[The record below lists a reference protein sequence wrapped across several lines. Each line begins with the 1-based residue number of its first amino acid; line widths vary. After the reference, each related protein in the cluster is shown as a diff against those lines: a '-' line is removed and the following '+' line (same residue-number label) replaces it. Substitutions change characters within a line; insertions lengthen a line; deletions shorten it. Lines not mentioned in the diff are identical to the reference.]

1 MIGLVLVAA
10 GSGQRL
16 GAGVPKA
23 LVRVAGRSMIEH
35 CLRTVSQVDRIGQVV
50 VVAPPG
56 RADDLVS
63 TGVIPEGCGS
73 LPEEHP
79 AMRRCATVW
88 VCSTPGR
95 SSC

>member
-35 CLRTVSQVDRIGQVV
+35 RLRTVSQVDRSARSWL
-50 VVAPPG
+50 VAPG
-56 RADDLVS
+56 RARRP
-63 TGVIPEGCGS
+63 GVD
-73 LPEEHP
+73 
-79 AMRRCATVW
+79 RRDTRGVRVVAGGASRDASVRHGL